1 MYSLRTMK
9 DRMAYITLCLL
20 ILQGCYKGMI
30 WLGKNWISNLEIQ
43 KKGTRDEFMFNHY
56 RTRKK
61 LNELSALIA
70 ST

>member
-1 MYSLRTMK
+1 MYSLGTMK
-9 DRMAYITLCLL
+9 DRMEYITLCLL
-20 ILQGCYKGMI
+20 ILQGCYKGMT

-43 KKGTRDEFMFNHY
+43 KKGNRDESMFNHY